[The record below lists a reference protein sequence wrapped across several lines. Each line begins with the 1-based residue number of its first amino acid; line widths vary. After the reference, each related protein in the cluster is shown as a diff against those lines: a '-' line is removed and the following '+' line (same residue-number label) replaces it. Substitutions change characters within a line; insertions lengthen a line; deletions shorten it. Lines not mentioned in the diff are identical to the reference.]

1 MIKVLN
7 LYAGIGGNRKLWKD
21 VQVTAVEYDQ
31 SIADIYKDLY
41 PQDTVIC
48 DDAHT
53 YLPKHYSEFD
63 FIWSSPPCPTHSQYR
78 FHVGFQAK
86 GFDGVYP
93 DMTLYQEIIFLQ
105 YHFSGKWAV
114 ENVRSYYDP
123 LIKPMQVTRHYFW
136 ANFFIPDMKLPP
148 PRIDQSSNTD
158 LENHLGFDLSQYN
171 HPEKRKMLRNCV
183 NPELGLHV
191 LQSSRRT
198 QHAPDQPSAVG
209 GQASLFNLEDLH
221 DVSRFGTA
229 GG

>member
-1 MIKVLN
+1 MLN
-7 LYAGIGGNRKLWKD
+7 CRNGRFFACAQEKSENGLLKEKPFLTGNSR
-21 VQVTAVEYDQ
+21 
-31 SIADIYKDLY
+31 
-41 PQDTVIC
+41 
-48 DDAHT
+48 
-53 YLPKHYSEFD
+53 
-63 FIWSSPPCPTHSQYR
+63 
-78 FHVGFQAK
+78 
-86 GFDGVYP
+86 
-93 DMTLYQEIIFLQ
+93 
-105 YHFSGKWAV
+105 
-114 ENVRSYYDP
+114 

-198 QHAPDQPSAVG
+198 QRAADLPSAEA
-209 GQASLFNLEDLH
+209 GQASLFNLEELQ

-229 GG
+229 SG